1 MDGRGPRNVLY
12 VLFDDL
18 RADFGGGSTSVTTP
32 HLSRLAKEGASF
44 GLAYSQVAFCV
55 PSRASF
61 LTGMRPEAT
70 LSIHNDQVERFG
82 NKRLAPLRPGFTVL
96 DAFKRAGYVTAAV
109 GKIFHFAEAHPSLD
123 LPIKPSTHDLLG
135 RPCDSPGAKD
145 VRVPQA
151 HARFGFPKA
160 CRLPFGSFV
169 DERVAAAAIG
179 YLRELAKRHE
189 QHEEPFLLLV
199 GFLRPHNPYQFP
211 SQHLD
216 KLPAANATDAA
227 AVRYRHASQ
236 PLLAYADSTECTQR
250 KCSREQ
256 RRFYRAAVSHADE
269 MLGLVLN
276 ELRSKHLIQTTLVV
290 AHSDHGFSL
299 GENGAWQKRMAF
311 DHAARVPLLIRDP
324 TLPHANRGMRIDHA
338 PVELT
343 DVLPTLLDLSG
354 ANKVIPPPHHLQG
367 RSLRPLLHGS
377 TGAKSS
383 SFRYAFMI
391 QPRLLYLARPD
402 DKSNASSSTSGRRE
416 RQLIVDG
423 GANASDVLGAE
434 GELPRRGKDCS
445 TELVA
450 GGFGPGRAC
459 QFVAMGFSVRS
470 SQWRYTRWE
479 RWPIRGETKRVW
491 TVGEG
496 QLLAEELYSYSSGNA
511 TEQVNLAA
519 LGGEEY
525 PEKQALMAA
534 LLARRGEPLR
544 T

>member
-1 MDGRGPRNVLY
+1 MGSGPDGVTEGAPRRPWRGQATWTAAAHATSSTCSLTTYEGLWRRLH
-12 VLFDDL
+12 L
-18 RADFGGGSTSVTTP
+18 RHRRTIAA
-32 HLSRLAKEGASF
+32 RERGASF
-44 GLAYSQVAFCV
+44 GLAYSQVAFAC
-55 PSRASF
+55 AAGLL
-61 LTGMRPEAT
+61 LTGSAPEAT

-216 KLPAANATDAA
+216 KLPAANATAAA

-338 PVELT
+338 PVEPRT
-343 DVLPTLLDLSG
+343 CSRRYSTSPARIRSYRRHIICG
-354 ANKVIPPPHHLQG
+354 ASLQ
-367 RSLRPLLHGS
+367 PLLQQHEPS
-377 TGAKSS
+377 LVLS
-383 SFRYAFMI
+383 I
-391 QPRLLYLARPD
+391 RL
-402 DKSNASSSTSGRRE
+402 
-416 RQLIVDG
+416 
-423 GANASDVLGAE
+423 
-434 GELPRRGKDCS
+434 
-445 TELVA
+445 
-450 GGFGPGRAC
+450 
-459 QFVAMGFSVRS
+459 
-470 SQWRYTRWE
+470 
-479 RWPIRGETKRVW
+479 
-491 TVGEG
+491 
-496 QLLAEELYSYSSGNA
+496 
-511 TEQVNLAA
+511 
-519 LGGEEY
+519 
-525 PEKQALMAA
+525 
-534 LLARRGEPLR
+534 
-544 T
+544 